1 MANHPEAK
9 HDQRDNPLD
18 PQVSEGEITV
28 TDSGHP
34 LYGRTLKLNGFAF
47 LLGQIRHCQVE
58 IQSGRVDYVPLA
70 STKFIRGWVGS
81 AAATGHRGT

>member
-28 TDSGHP
+28 TDSGQP
-34 LYGRTLKLNGFAF
+34 LYGGTVKLNGFAF
-47 LLGQIRHCQVE
+47 LLGHIRHCQVE
-58 IQSGRVDYVPLA
+58 IQSGRVDCVPLA